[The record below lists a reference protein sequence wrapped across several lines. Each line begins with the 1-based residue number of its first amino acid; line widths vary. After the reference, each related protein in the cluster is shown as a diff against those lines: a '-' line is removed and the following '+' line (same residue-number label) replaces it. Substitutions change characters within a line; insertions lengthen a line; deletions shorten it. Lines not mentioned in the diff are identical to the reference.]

1 MKAKE
6 SKLSTRRS
14 SLIMKYQR
22 REPEWERTRL
32 RVACS
37 QFWRF
42 SSSTPGWQAYSS
54 EFVNY
59 DKPGPAWSLSS
70 ASETCLGQGWRQ
82 LRRAANYV
90 VNEWTDQQ
98 QQQQRQQR
106 RMNDGTTQTVAQTD
120 GRNMYNGRLKLRSE
134 HSF

>member
-1 MKAKE
+1 MKYRMKAKE

-59 DKPGPAWSLSS
+59 DKP
-70 ASETCLGQGWRQ
+70 
-82 LRRAANYV
+82 
-90 VNEWTDQQ
+90 
-98 QQQQRQQR
+98 
-106 RMNDGTTQTVAQTD
+106 AQP
-120 GRNMYNGRLKLRSE
+120 GRLAQPRKLASARAGGNYGERLITSLMNGPINNNNNNNDNNGE
-134 HSF
+134 